1 MININTEKLQEF
13 LSCDIMNIVTICE
26 SCGEETQIR
35 YGHVYVRSPFREDK
49 NIGSGTYFQLNKAG
63 TKWEFIDWA
72 DPSLKD
78 RFPNGCDIINFVMS
92 AQNLSFQSAC
102 EFIMQATD
110 ICPEEVS
117 SQLSKEEISML
128 KEKKDM
134 EKNLTQCFEALG
146 LSPKGQSDIFCP
158 VHVSF
163 SKTQVDMLKAKN
175 KRLRSRL
182 VYEPEPV
189 LSNEEL
195 DNMSQKEIDTL
206 SCKVSEYYLV
216 GFSPKKPTLY
226 SLKKENPEG
235 YFYIVEGKL
244 REYADNIKKYE
255 SWVEE
260 NVFDRA
266 LYEENM
272 KAISLEKKKIKK
284 WSQMI

>member
-1 MININTEKLQEF
+1 MININVEKLQEI
-13 LSCDIMNIVTICE
+13 LACDIMDIVAVIE
-26 SCGEETQIR
+26 SCGEETHIR
-35 YGHVYVRSPFREDK
+35 YGHVHVRSPFRDDK

-72 DPSLKD
+72 DSSLKD

-102 EFIMQATD
+102 EFIMQAAD
-110 ICPEEVS
+110 ICPEEIQTRL
-117 SQLSKEEISML
+117 SQEEISML

-163 SKTQVDMLKAKN
+163 SKEDADMLKAKN
-175 KRLRSRL
+175 KKLRSRL
-182 VYEPEPV
+182 IYEPEPV
-189 LSNEEL
+189 LSNEKL
-195 DNMSQKEIDTL
+195 DHMSKKEIDAL
-206 SCKVSEYYLV
+206 SCKVSDYYLV

-226 SLKKENPEG
+226 SLKKDNPEG

-244 REYADNIKKYE
+244 REYAEKIKSYE
-255 SWVEE
+255 DWVEK
-260 NVFDRA
+260 NIFDRA
-266 LYEENM
+266 LYEEE
-272 KAISLEKKKIKK
+272 KEFISSEKKKLKK